1 VTVFA
6 PASRYAALETAT
18 VTVTQPDGT
27 QREVRYAR
35 RRLLPPVEQHTTL
48 VEHTVAAG
56 ERLDLL
62 AARYLGDP
70 TQFWRLCDAT
80 GALRPEELEVTGVV
94 VVVAIPGTG
103 G

>member
-1 VTVFA
+1 MFA
-6 PASRYAALETAT
+6 STSRYAALETAT
-18 VTVTQPDGT
+18 VTVPQPDGT
-27 QREVRYAR
+27 GREVRYAR
-35 RRLLPPVEQHTTL
+35 RRLLPPVDRHTTL

-70 TQFWRLCDAT
+70 AQFWRLCDAT
-80 GALRPEELEVTGVV
+80 GALRPEELEVPGVV
-94 VVVAIPGTG
+94 VVVAMPGTG

>member
-6 PASRYAALETAT
+6 SGSRYAGLEIAT
-18 VTVTQPDGT
+18 VRLRQPDGSD
-27 QREVRYAR
+27 RDIRYAR
-35 RRLLPPVEQHTTL
+35 RRLLPPVDQHTTL
-48 VEHTVAAG
+48 LEHTVAAG

-80 GALRPEELEVTGVV
+80 GAVRPEELEVIGAV
-94 VVVAIPGTG
+94 VVVAMPGKRS
-103 G
+103 

>member
-1 VTVFA
+1 VFA
-6 PASRYAALETAT
+6 STSRYAALETAT
-18 VTVTQPDGT
+18 ATVHQPDGT
-27 QREVRYAR
+27 EREVRYAR
-35 RRLLPPVEQHTTL
+35 RRLLPPVGRHTTL

-70 TQFWRLCDAT
+70 AQFWRLCDAT
-80 GALRPEELEVTGVV
+80 GALRPEELEVPGVV
-94 VVVAIPGTG
+94 VVVAMPGTG